1 MSARLTS
8 IAVAAAAVLAHSEV
22 ASVVE
27 PGTSLELK
35 LYDCHAEY
43 AMWESLW
50 TPDWKAWC
58 CEHES
63 RGCPS
68 TSTATTTTRTTTT
81 RTTTTVNATIEVEH
95 CNQKCTF
102 AGVTAT
108 CSARVL
114 WASKFET
121 KDQKNPC
128 RAAHTKV
135 LDECDMCGSCELKF
149 AGCGEGDTEEEHPSE
164 KQMVNLA
171 KKDNETTSMV
181 FRKRFEQRPVLDGH
195 ATAARLVLPAGLLVG
210 FAGGIGFLVVVARGF
225 RGRARDPKFERALV
239 RDFELDADAHE

>member
-1 MSARLTS
+1 MSARLAS
-8 IAVAAAAVLAHSEV
+8 IAMAAAAVLARGEV
-22 ASVVE
+22 ASAVE
-27 PGTSLELK
+27 PGTSLELR

-43 AMWESLW
+43 ADRDSLW
-50 TPDWKAWC
+50 TPEWKAWC
-58 CEHES
+58 CEHRS
-63 RGCPS
+63 RGCRATTTKRT
-68 TSTATTTTRTTTT
+68 TSTATTTT
-81 RTTTTVNATIEVEH
+81 VNATLEVEH
-95 CNQKCTF
+95 CSQQCTY
-102 AGVTAT
+102 AGVTAN

-121 KDQKNPC
+121 QGQKQPC
-128 RAAHTKV
+128 EAAHTKV
-135 LDECDMCGSCELKF
+135 LDECDMCGSCRLKF
-149 AGCGEGDTEEEHPSE
+149 AGCGEGVEENVP
-164 KQMVNLA
+164 
-171 KKDNETTSMV
+171 MV

>member
-1 MSARLTS
+1 MSARLAS
-8 IAVAAAAVLAHSEV
+8 IAMAAAAVLARGEV
-22 ASVVE
+22 ASAVE
-27 PGTSLELK
+27 PGTSLELR

-43 AMWESLW
+43 ADRDSLW
-50 TPDWKAWC
+50 TPEWKAWC
-58 CEHES
+58 CEHRS
-63 RGCPS
+63 RGCRATTTKRT
-68 TSTATTTTRTTTT
+68 TSTATTTT
-81 RTTTTVNATIEVEH
+81 VNATLEVEH
-95 CNQKCTF
+95 CSQQCTY
-102 AGVTAT
+102 AGVTAN

-149 AGCGEGDTEEEHPSE
+149 AGCGEGDSEEEHPSE

-171 KKDNETTSMV
+171 KKDNETTSRV